1 YSGVFEE
8 YKKLVIT
15 KTGSTNEYRYV
26 DVFYHGV
33 THPHGAKRHMNKTQ
47 DAIPGSCAANLSRE
61 GVMVKGTKRYSR
73 AAYSI
78 GCHDRHSFAPIGM
91 IKGAWTLDR
100 TTPSDVAQKL
110 LPPVLADTGV
120 AIATNSLQS
129 NFGHVGANVNLYP
142 DLSHHIPTVQVD
154 FASDE
159 SKSPACFGDTGP
171 GCSGSTPSEAK
182 SRAYP
187 LAG

>member
-1 YSGVFEE
+1 MFPAS
-8 YKKLVIT
+8 
-15 KTGSTNEYRYV
+15 
-26 DVFYHGV
+26 
-33 THPHGAKRHMNKTQ
+33 
-47 DAIPGSCAANLSRE
+47 
-61 GVMVKGTKRYSR
+61 
-73 AAYSI
+73 YSI
-78 GCHDRHSFAPIGM
+78 GCHDRHSLAPIGM
-91 IKGAWTLDR
+91 INGASVFDR

-110 LPPVLADTGV
+110 LAPVLAETGV

-142 DLSHHIPTVQVD
+142 DFSHHVPSVQVD

-171 GCSGSTPSEAK
+171 GGSGSTPSEAR